1 MIIIADYCGGMF
13 VASGKVQKRPVSG
26 RKKVQKKKV
35 SKTGASKQIK
45 TEANGLLIFSFGIL
59 MALSIYF
66 DNIVGPLGELFGKV
80 MGGIFGLSAYVLPL
94 IAMFHGLA
102 KIFRPRLI
110 YQDKRLSLVL
120 LLLALLSAMLQA
132 GLYDSMKYENMTL
145 LRYITTFYREG
156 VSAVG
161 KGSEF
166 MPSGGVIGGVIG
178 VPLLFV
184 FKKWGTMIIL
194 TTLSIIVAMLITRL
208 SLAEAA
214 RSVAKGTS
222 EAISGIV
229 DAARKKREIREIRK
243 SIENIEAQAPAS
255 TNNINP
261 ARKKRAQILDFHIDN
276 TDTSSEIT
284 HSQAS
289 LNDPV
294 QLYIDDEPVSHN
306 NQVNVPDISS
316 EAAEPDIGVQINR
329 NAAHDKNTN
338 AEPGNTSAI
347 KPSVTEKDGS
357 LNEPSVDKA
366 DNIDYSTV
374 KRQEYIFPPIELL
387 SKSKEGENNMK
398 KIRTT
403 SIESAKKL
411 ESTLESFG
419 IDAKIINVSVGPA
432 FTRYE
437 LQPGPGVKV
446 SRIVNLTDDIALN
459 LAATGVRIEAP
470 IPGKAAIGIEVPNKE
485 VAPISLRSV
494 LESNEFRKQESR
506 LSVALG
512 KDISGENVVIDLAK
526 MPHVLIAGATGSG
539 KSVCINSIIIS
550 LLYKATPDDVRLL
563 MIDPK
568 VVELGVYNGIPHLLI
583 PVVTD
588 PNKAAGALRWAVT
601 EMTTRYKLFA
611 DKGVRD
617 LLGYNAL
624 VDETGEGA
632 KLPQIVII
640 IDELADLMM
649 VAPHDVEDSICR
661 LAQMA
666 RAAGMHLVIATQR
679 PSVNVITGVIKANI
693 PSRIAFAV
701 SSQVDSR
708 TILDMGGAEKL
719 LGKGDM
725 LYYPVGIPKPIRVKG
740 AFVTDK
746 EVELVVDFVK
756 NQVRAHYD
764 EEIIENINDT
774 AKNDDESNKED
785 QYDELLNEAI
795 EAVIDCGQ
803 ASVSFIQRKFKVGY
817 ARAGRIIDQ
826 MAERNIISGYEGSK
840 PRRVLISR
848 ERWNEMKMSEPE
860 DKT

>member
-1 MIIIADYCGGMF
+1 MRINVKYCGGIL
-13 VASGKVQKRPVSG
+13 VASRKVQKRPVSVK
-26 RKKVQKKKV
+26 KKVQKKNG
-35 SKTGASKQIK
+35 SRTSGSKQIK
-45 TEANGLLIFSFGIL
+45 SEASGLLIFSLGVL

-66 DNIVGPLGELFGKV
+66 DNIVGPLGELFGKFT
-80 MGGIFGLSAYVLPL
+80 GGIFGLSAYVLPL
-94 IAMFHGLA
+94 IIVFHGLA
-102 KIFRPRLI
+102 KIFKPRLI
-110 YQDKRLSLVL
+110 YQDKRLSLILSLLVL
-120 LLLALLSAMLQA
+120 FSAMLQA
-132 GLYDSMKYENMTL
+132 GLYDALKYENMTI
-145 LRYITTFYREG
+145 LRYLKTFYTEG
-156 VSAVG
+156 VSAIG

-166 MPSGGVIGGVIG
+166 LPSGGVVGGIIG

-194 TTLSIIVAMLITRL
+194 TTLAIIVAMLITRL

-214 RSVAKGTS
+214 RSVARGTS
-222 EAISGIV
+222 DAISGIV
-229 DAARKKREIREIRK
+229 DAARKKREVREIRK
-243 SIENIEAQAPAS
+243 SIDSIEAQAAVT
-255 TNNINP
+255 TNNINAP
-261 ARKKRAQILDFHIDN
+261 RKKRKRVLDFPIDN
-276 TDTSSEIT
+276 TVMHPGNTDSQVNPADSTQEI
-284 HSQAS
+284 
-289 LNDPV
+289 
-294 QLYIDDEPVSHN
+294 YMGDEPVLHDNKLNILDIKGNVSESDITTKL
-306 NQVNVPDISS
+306 NQNIT
-316 EAAEPDIGVQINR
+316 E
-329 NAAHDKNTN
+329 DKNIELN
-338 AEPGNTSAI
+338 SESVSAGNVS
-347 KPSVTEKDGS
+347 EKSGVSGQSID
-357 LNEPSVDKA
+357 DKMEH
-366 DNIDYSTV
+366 IDYSTG
-374 KRQEYIFPPIELL
+374 KRDEYIYPPIELL
-387 SKSKEGENNMK
+387 SKSKEGEKNMRR
-398 KIRTT
+398 IRTT
-403 SIESAKKL
+403 SIDSAKKL
-411 ESTLESFG
+411 EGTLASFG
-419 IDAKIINVSVGPA
+419 IEAKIINVSVGPA

-494 LESNEFRKQESR
+494 LESAEFNKQSSH

-512 KDISGENVVIDLAK
+512 KDITGENVVIDLAK
-526 MPHVLIAGATGSG
+526 MPHILIAGATGSG

-550 LLYKATPDDVRLL
+550 LLYKAAPEDVKLL

-611 DKGVRD
+611 EKGVRD

-624 VDETGEGA
+624 IDETGDGS

-649 VAPHDVEDSICR
+649 VAPHDVEDAICR

-708 TILDMGGAEKL
+708 TIIDMGGAEKL

-725 LYYPVGIPKPIRVKG
+725 LYYPVGIPKPVRVKG

-764 EEIIENINDT
+764 EEIIENINDNV
-774 AKNDDESNKED
+774 KREEESNKEE
-785 QYDELLNEAI
+785 QYDELLNDAI

-848 ERWNEMKMSEPE
+848 DRWNEMKMSDPG
-860 DKT
+860 DKV

>member
-1 MIIIADYCGGMF
+1 
-13 VASGKVQKRPVSG
+13 
-26 RKKVQKKKV
+26 
-35 SKTGASKQIK
+35 
-45 TEANGLLIFSFGIL
+45 

-66 DNIVGPLGELFGKV
+66 DNIVGPLGELFGKFT
-80 MGGIFGLSAYVLPL
+80 GGIFGLSAYVLPL
-94 IAMFHGLA
+94 IIVFHGLA
-102 KIFRPRLI
+102 KIFKPRLI
-110 YQDKRLSLVL
+110 YQDKRLSLILSLLVL
-120 LLLALLSAMLQA
+120 FSAMLQA
-132 GLYDSMKYENMTL
+132 GLYDALKYENMTI
-145 LRYITTFYREG
+145 LRYLKTFYTEG
-156 VSAVG
+156 VSAIG

-166 MPSGGVIGGVIG
+166 LPSGGVVGGIIG

-194 TTLSIIVAMLITRL
+194 TTLAIIVAMLITRL

-214 RSVAKGTS
+214 RSVARGTS
-222 EAISGIV
+222 DAISGSV
-229 DAARKKREIREIRK
+229 DAARKKREVREIRK
-243 SIENIEAQAPAS
+243 SIDSIEAQAAVT
-255 TNNINP
+255 TNNINAP
-261 ARKKRAQILDFHIDN
+261 RKKRKRVLDFPIDN
-276 TDTSSEIT
+276 TVMHPGNTDSQVNPADSTQEI
-284 HSQAS
+284 
-289 LNDPV
+289 
-294 QLYIDDEPVSHN
+294 YMGDEPVLHDNKLNILDIKGNVSESDITTKL
-306 NQVNVPDISS
+306 NQNIT
-316 EAAEPDIGVQINR
+316 E
-329 NAAHDKNTN
+329 DKNIELN
-338 AEPGNTSAI
+338 SESVSAGNVS
-347 KPSVTEKDGS
+347 EKSGVSGQSID
-357 LNEPSVDKA
+357 DKMEH
-366 DNIDYSTV
+366 IDYSTG
-374 KRQEYIFPPIELL
+374 KRDEYIYPPIELL
-387 SKSKEGENNMK
+387 SKSKEGEKNMRR
-398 KIRTT
+398 IRTT
-403 SIESAKKL
+403 SIDSAKKL
-411 ESTLESFG
+411 EGTLASFG
-419 IDAKIINVSVGPA
+419 IEAKIINVSVGPA

-494 LESNEFRKQESR
+494 LESAEFNKQSSH

-512 KDISGENVVIDLAK
+512 KDITGENVVIDLAK
-526 MPHVLIAGATGSG
+526 MPHILIAGATGSG

-550 LLYKATPDDVRLL
+550 LLYKAAPEDVKLL

-611 DKGVRD
+611 EKGVRD

-624 VDETGEGA
+624 IDETGDGS

-649 VAPHDVEDSICR
+649 VAPHDVEDAICR

-708 TILDMGGAEKL
+708 TIIDMGGAEKL

-725 LYYPVGIPKPIRVKG
+725 LYYPVGIPKPVRVKG

-764 EEIIENINDT
+764 EEIIENINDNV
-774 AKNDDESNKED
+774 KREEESNKEE
-785 QYDELLNEAI
+785 QYDELLNDAI

-826 MAERNIISGYEGSK
+826 MAERKIISGYEVIK
-840 PRRVLISR
+840 PRRILISG
-848 ERWNEMKMSEPE
+848 ERCNELKMSNPGDEA
-860 DKT
+860 